1 MTRALCWLQL
11 SAQGGI
17 SYEVLY
23 KLSGQQGRGR
33 RGVPQVPTHR
43 QVGMPELFAA
53 QYAKHLQIKRH
64 DDGQRHPASG
74 E

>member
-11 SAQGGI
+11 FAQGGI

-23 KLSGQQGRGR
+23 KLSGQQGRRR
-33 RGVPQVPTHR
+33 RGVPQVPAHC
-43 QVGMPELFAA
+43 QVGVPVLPAT

-64 DDGQRHPASG
+64 DDGWRHPASG